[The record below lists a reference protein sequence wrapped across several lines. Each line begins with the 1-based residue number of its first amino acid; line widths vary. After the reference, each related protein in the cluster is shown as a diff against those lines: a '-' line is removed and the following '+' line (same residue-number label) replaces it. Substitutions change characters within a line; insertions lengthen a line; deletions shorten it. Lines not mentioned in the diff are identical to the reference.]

1 MTGIVDE
8 IGTVVGYSNVSGW
21 AIGLRMDR
29 IGAIDPP
36 CLRRDTHNGQS
47 SVRTV
52 KRQCRYWM
60 KAPRAST

>member
-36 CLRRDTHNGQS
+36 CLRRDTHNTGNLLS
-47 SVRTV
+47 ER
-52 KRQCRYWM
+52 
-60 KAPRAST
+60 